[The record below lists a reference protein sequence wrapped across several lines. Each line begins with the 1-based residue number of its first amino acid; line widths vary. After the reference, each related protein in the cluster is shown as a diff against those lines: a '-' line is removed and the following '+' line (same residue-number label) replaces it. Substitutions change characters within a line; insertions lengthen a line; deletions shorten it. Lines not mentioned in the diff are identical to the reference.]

1 VTAVL
6 LALASAFLFG
16 AMTVAL
22 RVALRAHPEAET
34 GAVATTT
41 VAFLVVAA
49 AAALEPGT
57 GELAR
62 PRELAVFAL
71 AGLLAPGASQ
81 ILFTLAIRDAGSSR
95 ASVVVGAAPLF
106 AATLAIVLLDEPFEW
121 PLALGAALV
130 VVAGGLLVG
139 EQVRPEHF
147 RLVGIGFAAAATL
160 LFSSRDVLVRW
171 YGEDAALASVEAAA
185 AALAAGWLVMLA
197 WAALT
202 RRSRLRGDLLRPA
215 LLRFAPAGVFFG
227 LSYLL
232 LFEAYYRGKVTVV
245 SPLVATESLWAVLLS
260 AALLRR
266 SELVGAR
273 LVLGAG
279 LVVAGGALI
288 SAYR

>member
-1 VTAVL
+1 VAAVL
-6 LALASAFLFG
+6 LALSSAVLFG

-22 RVALRAHPEAET
+22 RFALRAHPEAET

-49 AAALEPGT
+49 AAVLEPGT

-71 AGLLAPGASQ
+71 AGLLAPGVSQ

-95 ASVVVGAAPLF
+95 ASVVVGTAPLF
-106 AATLAIVLLDEPFEW
+106 GATLAILLLGEPLVW
-121 PLALGAALV
+121 PLALGAILV
-130 VVAGGLLVG
+130 VVAGALLAG
-139 EQVRPEHF
+139 EPVRPEHF
-147 RLVGIGFAAAATL
+147 RLVGLGFALAATI

-171 YGEDAALASVEAAA
+171 YGEDASLASVEAAA
-185 AALAAGWLVMLA
+185 AALAAGWLVMVA
-197 WAALT
+197 WAGF
-202 RRSRLRGDLLRPA
+202 RRRGRLRVDLFRPA

-273 LVLGAG
+273 LALGAG
-279 LVVAGGALI
+279 LVVAGGVLI